1 MRLIQPCSMSI
12 AFLRATT
19 ILAGTLTTFSAFA
32 ADDTE
37 SELRQLREQL
47 SALDQKIRVL
57 ERQREVEHEVAAEKS
72 KSQPVTTI
80 DDKGFTIRS
89 ADTNFTMRI
98 HGVFQGDARFYF
110 DHAAGAANDTFLAR
124 RVRPIFDGTI
134 YRWFDYRLMLDFGS
148 GLTST
153 AANVGFVQ
161 DAYVQANIDP
171 AFQVRV
177 GKDKVPVSLER
188 LQSDIDLG
196 LPERGFP
203 SAIAP
208 NRDVG
213 IQFRGEPWSG
223 KFEYQLGVF
232 NGLSD
237 GGSGDF
243 ETTDSGKDAVARV
256 FLHPFRASHSQ
267 WINGIGF
274 GVGGSY
280 GDQRGA
286 LRSYASTGQ
295 QTIFGYL
302 NGSGATATTPQV
314 TAGGEHWRIEPQ
326 AWYYWGPLGILGEY
340 IISDQKLRR
349 SAGSS
354 VLQTRADNRGWQVQ
368 GSWFLTGEDNSFRT
382 VSPLHPFTLSEG
394 GWGAFQAVARI
405 NQLTV
410 DDRLFPLFANSDSSV
425 SKATEWSVGLN
436 WYLNRLVRLS
446 ADYSQT
452 HYQGGGKNPATA
464 QDEKAFISRVQ
475 LSF

>member
-1 MRLIQPCSMSI
+1 MRLTQPYLMSVSYR
-12 AFLRATT
+12 RAAS
-19 ILAGTLTTFSAFA
+19 ILAGTLTSLAVIA

-37 SELRQLREQL
+37 AELRQLREQL

-57 ERQREVEHEVAAEKS
+57 ERQREVDQEVAAEKA
-72 KSQPVTTI
+72 KAQPVTTI
-80 DDKGFTIRS
+80 DEHGFAIRS

-110 DHAAGAANDTFLAR
+110 DHVSGAANDTFLAR
-124 RVRPIFDGTI
+124 RIRPIFDGTV
-134 YRWFDYRLMLDFGS
+134 YRLFDYHLMLDFGS

-161 DAYVQANIDP
+161 DAYVTANIDP
-171 AFQVRV
+171 AFQIRV

-203 SAIAP
+203 STIAP

-213 IQFRGEPWSG
+213 VQFCGEPWSG
-223 KFEYQLGVF
+223 KLEYQLGVF

-256 FLHPFRASHSQ
+256 FFHPFRTSHSQ
-267 WINGIGF
+267 WLNGIGF
-274 GVGGSY
+274 GVAGSY

-286 LRSYASTGQ
+286 LRSYVSTGQ
-295 QTIFGYL
+295 QNIFGYL
-302 NGSGATATTPQV
+302 NGSGSTATSPLV
-314 TAGGEHWRIEPQ
+314 TADGEHWRIEPQ

-340 IISDQKLRR
+340 IISDQKLQRT
-349 SAGSS
+349 AGSS

-410 DDRLFPLFANSDSSV
+410 DDQLFPLFANHDLSV

-452 HYQGGGKNPATA
+452 HYNGGAKSPATA